1 MEACMKKWM
10 MMLSLALLVLLSGCH
25 VEKTAIVC
33 GREWNPALE
42 VVADTASEFE
52 MKDPLI
58 VQFRYGQNFD
68 FAKLKTTFFE
78 GTLANRGPE
87 IWTHEVAVSEKMGV
101 YTLQGKSR
109 RGGLMTARELSRKKE
124 PGSIV
129 IEVSGDGKVLAAK
142 QILLTKNR

>member
-1 MEACMKKWM
+1 MVILTAVA
-10 MMLSLALLVLLSGCH
+10 SLISGCQ

-52 MKDPLI
+52 LKDQLI

-68 FAKLKTTFFE
+68 FSKLKTTFYE

-87 IWTHEVAVSEKMGV
+87 IWSHEVAVSEKMGV

-109 RGGLMTARELSRKKE
+109 RGGLMTARELCRKKE
-124 PGSIV
+124 PGSVV
-129 IEVSGDGKVLAAK
+129 IEVAGDGKVITTK

>member
-1 MEACMKKWM
+1 MKKCVM
-10 MMLSLALLVLLSGCH
+10 VVLAALAGVISGCH

-42 VVADTASEFE
+42 VVADTASEFD

-58 VQFRYGQNFD
+58 IQFRYGQNFD
-68 FAKLKTTFFE
+68 FSKLKTTFYE
-78 GTLANRGPE
+78 GTLSNRGPE

-109 RGGLMTARELSRKKE
+109 HHLGVMNARELCRKKE
-124 PGSIV
+124 PGSVV
-129 IEVSGDGKVLAAK
+129 IEVAGDGKVTTSPAISSLSAFSV
-142 QILLTKNR
+142 

>member
-1 MEACMKKWM
+1 MKKWM
-10 MMLSLALLVLLSGCH
+10 MVILTAVASLISGCQ

-52 MKDPLI
+52 LKDQLI

-68 FAKLKTTFFE
+68 FSKLKTTFYE

-87 IWTHEVAVSEKMGV
+87 IWSHEVAVSEKMGV

-109 RGGLMTARELSRKKE
+109 RGGLMTARELCRKKE
-124 PGSIV
+124 PGSVV
-129 IEVSGDGKVLAAK
+129 IEVAGDGKVITTK

>member
-1 MEACMKKWM
+1 MKKWVM
-10 MMLSLALLVLLSGCH
+10 VILTAVASLISGCQ

-52 MKDPLI
+52 MKDQLI

-68 FAKLKTTFFE
+68 FSKLKTTFYE

-87 IWTHEVAVSEKMGV
+87 IWSHEVAVSEKMGV

-109 RGGLMTARELSRKKE
+109 RGGLMTARELCRKKE
-124 PGSIV
+124 PGSVV
-129 IEVSGDGKVLAAK
+129 IEVSGDGKVLTTK
-142 QILLTKNR
+142 QILLIKNR